1 MDRFIEILLAATF
14 VASLLIGSAL
24 TVGGALAVW
33 KYVLQ

>member
-1 MDRFIEILLAATF
+1 MDKFVEILLAATF

-24 TVGGALAVW
+24 AVGGALAVW